1 MFYLIGLGLNAKS
14 LSLEALEI
22 CRNSS
27 KIYLENYTVEFP
39 YSIEELEH
47 LIGKKII
54 PLTRLLVENEKFA
67 DEAGSKNIVLL
78 VYGSPLAATT
88 HSSLILKCKKEKIDF
103 KILENSSIFDAVC
116 ETGLQIYKFG
126 KTASLP
132 KFQANFKPSS
142 FLDIIKDNKKIS
154 AHSLLLVDIG
164 LSYSEALKQLQ
175 ESSKNKLKIE
185 KMIVCSRL
193 GTNDSKICYDNIEEL
208 YGREIYPPFCFIIP
222 SNLHF
227 LEEEFLEQVREK

>member
-1 MFYLIGLGLNAKS
+1 MFYLIGLGLNSRS
-14 LSLEALEI
+14 LSLEALEA
-22 CRNSS
+22 CKKSS
-27 KIYLENYTVEFP
+27 RIYLENYTVEFP
-39 YSIEELEH
+39 YSFEELEQV
-47 LIGKKII
+47 IGKKLI
-54 PLTRLLVENEKFA
+54 PLTRTLVEGESFVE
-67 DEAGSKNIVLL
+67 EAKKNNIALL

-132 KFQANFKPSS
+132 KFQVNFKPSS
-142 FLDIIKDNKKIS
+142 FIDIIKDNKKIS
-154 AHSLLLVDIG
+154 AHSLMLVDIG
-164 LSYSEALKQLQ
+164 LSYPEALKQLQ

-193 GTNDSKICYDNIEEL
+193 GTADSKIYYDDLDEL
-208 YGREIYPPFCFIIP
+208 YGKEVYPPFCFIIP
-222 SNLHF
+222 STLHF
-227 LEEEFLEQVREK
+227 LEEEMLSSAID

>member
-1 MFYLIGLGLNAKS
+1 MFYLIGLGLNSRS
-14 LSLEALEI
+14 LSLEALDI
-22 CRNSS
+22 CRKASRL
-27 KIYLENYTVEFP
+27 YLENYTVEFS
-39 YSIEELEH
+39 YSFEELAQV
-47 LIGKKII
+47 IGKKII
-54 PLTRLLVENEKFA
+54 PLTRTLVE
-67 DEAGSKNIVLL
+67 DESFVEDAKKNNIVLL

-88 HSSLILKCKKEKIDF
+88 HSSLILKCRKEKIDL
-103 KILENSSIFDAVC
+103 KIIENASIFDAVC

-132 KFQANFKPSS
+132 KWQEKFKPTS
-142 FLDIIKDNKKIS
+142 FIDILKDNKKIS

-164 LSYSEALKQLQ
+164 LSYGDALKQLQ

-193 GTNDSKICYDNIEEL
+193 GTSEARIYYDNIEEL
-208 YGREIYPPFCFIIP
+208 YEKEIYPPFCFIIP

-227 LEEEFLEQVREK
+227 AEEEMLNSVVN